1 MPELPEVETI
11 KRDLEQKIVGLRID
25 GIKVFDK
32 RVIQNKNI
40 NVYKKYL
47 VGANIE
53 RIIRRGKAL
62 IITFDNHW
70 HLFVQVKMTGHLVYG
85 KCLRQHNE
93 TTETKV
99 VFKLSNGKFLNYND
113 HRTFGWL
120 YLVDN
125 LNKISYL
132 NNIGPE
138 PLGDVFSSK
147 WLMQALLKRKSS
159 IKTIMMNQ
167 HFVAGIGNI
176 YASEILFAARVNPQK
191 KANCLSNREVSLLY
205 SATQEILKE
214 AIECRGTSMRNY
226 RDTNGEKGIYWNRI
240 KVYGRQ
246 DEQCF
251 RCRKTI
257 VRIVQAGRSTFY
269 CTHCQKI

>member
-1 MPELPEVETI
+1 
-11 KRDLEQKIVGLRID
+11 
-25 GIKVFDK
+25 
-32 RVIQNKNI
+32 
-40 NVYKKYL
+40 
-47 VGANIE
+47 
-53 RIIRRGKAL
+53 
-62 IITFDNHW
+62 
-70 HLFVQVKMTGHLVYG
+70 
-85 KCLRQHNE
+85 
-93 TTETKV
+93 
-99 VFKLSNGKFLNYND
+99 
-113 HRTFGWL
+113 
-120 YLVDN
+120 
-125 LNKISYL
+125 
-132 NNIGPE
+132 
-138 PLGDVFSSK
+138 
-147 WLMQALLKRKSS
+147 
-159 IKTIMMNQ
+159 
-167 HFVAGIGNI
+167 
-176 YASEILFAARVNPQK
+176 